1 MFSRNRAQIVW
12 FKRDFR
18 LVDHAPL
25 AEAACLGPVLPLVVV
40 EPDYWREP
48 DTSYRQYQFLKGCV
62 DDLAVKIRGCG
73 GVLYVGTGPI
83 LDILKQI
90 LAAYGPFDL
99 WSHEETGN
107 GWTFARDRAVR
118 RWAKQHGVRWTERPQ
133 FGVVRGP
140 GLNRDR
146 WSSQWNRAM
155 EQPITPSPLDITWV
169 QSEISLDP
177 PSANLMGLAQD
188 GILYPQPPGRDAALA
203 TLESFL
209 KVRGE
214 HYTRGMSSP
223 LSAEHMCSRLSPYI
237 AYGCISMRE
246 VYQAAIRFAP
256 ANALWRA
263 AKSSFL
269 ARLHWHC
276 HFIQKLESEPAIET
290 QPFVK
295 AFAGLR
301 PRPGNAVYLTAWVTG
316 CTGYPFLDAAMRY
329 LIAHG
334 WINFRMRAMLVS
346 FAAYDLFLPWQE
358 AGTAL
363 AQLFTDYEPGIHWPQ
378 CQMQSGETGINTVR
392 VYSPV
397 KQGYEQDPKG
407 DFIRKWVPE
416 LRAMPGALI
425 HEPWRLDTI
434 ERASLCPDYPLRIV
448 DHEAAARTAKEKLF
462 ALRRRPEALQQAGK
476 VLQRHGSRKRS
487 GRRVAVPT
495 KSQAQS
501 EFGF

>member
-1 MFSRNRAQIVW
+1 
-12 FKRDFR
+12 
-18 LVDHAPL
+18 
-25 AEAACLGPVLPLVVV
+25 
-40 EPDYWREP
+40 
-48 DTSYRQYQFLKGCV
+48 
-62 DDLAVKIRGCG
+62 
-73 GVLYVGTGPI
+73 
-83 LDILKQI
+83 
-90 LAAYGPFDL
+90 
-99 WSHEETGN
+99 
-107 GWTFARDRAVR
+107 
-118 RWAKQHGVRWTERPQ
+118 
-133 FGVVRGP
+133 
-140 GLNRDR
+140 
-146 WSSQWNRAM
+146 
-155 EQPITPSPLDITWV
+155 
-169 QSEISLDP
+169 
-177 PSANLMGLAQD
+177 
-188 GILYPQPPGRDAALA
+188 
-203 TLESFL
+203 
-209 KVRGE
+209 
-214 HYTRGMSSP
+214 
-223 LSAEHMCSRLSPYI
+223 
-237 AYGCISMRE
+237 
-246 VYQAAIRFAP
+246 
-256 ANALWRA
+256 
-263 AKSSFL
+263 
-269 ARLHWHC
+269 
-276 HFIQKLESEPAIET
+276 
-290 QPFVK
+290 
-295 AFAGLR
+295 
-301 PRPGNAVYLTAWVTG
+301 
-316 CTGYPFLDAAMRY
+316 MRY

-397 KQGYEQDPKG
+397 KQGYEQDPNG

-487 GRRVAVPT
+487 GRRVAVPA